1 MRGPHYHCIRAWI
14 SGTHRIANVGKDMA
28 TLETA
33 SAAPLTE
40 RRITGATDC
49 HLHIFGPLGHY
60 PFTPDRAYTPPEA
73 SLASYD
79 ALAGS
84 LGLERMVIV
93 QPSVYGKDNRCT
105 LDMTELAGKDRARA
119 VVVVD
124 NGVSDS
130 QLQDMHGRGARG
142 IRINAL
148 TPAGVPLDQI
158 QTLARRIAPLGWHLQ
173 FWISGPQ
180 IVALTDVI
188 LALPVPAVFDHMG
201 QFAVEGGMD
210 HPELLALLR
219 LLQADHCWVKL
230 CGYRVSKNGPPY
242 DDVREPAKAMIAAAP
257 TRCIWGTDWP
267 HPHMQDK
274 PYPDDRFL
282 LELLTTWAG
291 DEATLKRILVDNPAR
306 LYGF

>member
-1 MRGPHYHCIRAWI
+1 
-14 SGTHRIANVGKDMA
+14 MA
-28 TLETA
+28 ASDTA
-33 SAAPLTE
+33 TPLAE
-40 RRITGATDC
+40 QRITRATDC
-49 HLHIFGPLGHY
+49 HLHIFGPPDRY
-60 PFTPDRAYTPPEA
+60 PFTSDRAYTPPEA

-79 ALAGS
+79 ALAAS

-105 LDMTELAGKDRARA
+105 LDMTDLAGRDRARA
-119 VVVVD
+119 VIVVD
-124 NGVSDS
+124 NSVSDS
-130 QLQDMHGRGARG
+130 QLRDMHDRGARA

-188 LALPVPAVFDHMG
+188 LALPVPVVFDHMG
-201 QFAVEGGMD
+201 QFAVEEGMN
-210 HPELLALLR
+210 HPELRALLR
-219 LLQADHCWVKL
+219 LLEADHCWVKL
-230 CGYRVSKNGPPY
+230 CGYRVSKKGPPY
-242 DDVREPAKAMIAAAP
+242 DDVRAPAEAMIAAAP
-257 TRCIWGTDWP
+257 TRCVWGTDWP

-282 LELLTTWAG
+282 LDLLSNWAG
-291 DEATLKRILVDNPAR
+291 DEATLRRILVDNPAK